1 MNEFPQVGWTWYPS
15 VVIGFSLWTLLY
27 VIAIRRGKPVPLSQ
41 QISFHTGTLIGLIA
55 LVSPLDELGDE
66 YLFSAHMVQHLLLMF
81 VTVPFW
87 LIGTS
92 GWMLAGLP
100 AKKLTRFLQWLAS
113 PMPAYV
119 LFVGVMYFWHVPY
132 LFEIA
137 QRNEAIHIFEHLTYI
152 GGALI
157 GWWPVAGSETSQ
169 LIKPAAPVRMLYLFL
184 LAIPCTALAAILTF
198 APAPLYPFYVP
209 VPHPFGL
216 DALQDQ
222 RLGGLL
228 MWLPTH
234 LVLLGALGI
243 TFFKWFTDS
252 NRMSEQELVKTLS

>member
-1 MNEFPQVGWTWYPS
+1 MKEFPQIGWTWYPS

-27 VIAIRRGKPVPLSQ
+27 VFAIRRGKPVPLSQ
-41 QISFHTGTLIGLIA
+41 QIAFHTGTLIGLIA
-55 LVSPLDELGDE
+55 LVSPLDKLGDE

-92 GWMLAGLP
+92 GQMLDGLLP
-100 AKKLTRFLQWLAS
+100 KKLTKLVQWLAS
-113 PMPAYV
+113 PLPAYV
-119 LFVGVMYFWHVPY
+119 LFVGVMWFWHAPSFY
-132 LFEIA
+132 GMA
-137 QRNEAIHIFEHLTYI
+137 QESEPIHIFEHLTYI
-152 GGALI
+152 GAALI
-157 GWWPVAGSETSQ
+157 GWYPVAGASTSY
-169 LIKPAAPVRMLYLFL
+169 ITKPSPPMRILYLFL

-198 APAPLYPFYVP
+198 APAPLYPFYVTA
-209 VPHPFGL
+209 PHSFGL

-222 RLGGLL
+222 HLGGLL

-234 LVLLGALGI
+234 LVLLLALAI

-252 NRMSEQELVKTLS
+252 NRESEQELVKTLS